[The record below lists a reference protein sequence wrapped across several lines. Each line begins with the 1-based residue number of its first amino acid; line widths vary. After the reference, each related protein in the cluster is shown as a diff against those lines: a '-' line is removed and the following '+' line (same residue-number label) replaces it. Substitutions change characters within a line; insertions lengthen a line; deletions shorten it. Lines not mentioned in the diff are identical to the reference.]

1 MRARNLLA
9 ILVLAVP
16 LLVSTCG
23 GDITGVKGSRF
34 QKPLVLKINAG
45 SAQMRQ
51 YSAVMQN
58 SLRQAGIP
66 VEIEAAELNTVNAQ
80 VRNGQFQMAI
90 GRWVGGNQDPI
101 FLRDLF
107 ATKAPFNR
115 AQYSNPELD
124 PILNQAFD
132 APTREEA
139 RAGWVKAQEIISREI
154 PMFPLWYADQMVI
167 ARRNVSNIKVEPS
180 GDWKFLAAVT
190 AEGKQG
196 PFVVAL
202 ESPPETFDQLRGTDA
217 SSERIRQLVYSSLMR
232 KDEKFDYVGE
242 LASKFETSPDRLTHT
257 FTLRDGV
264 KFHNGKPVTA
274 QDAKYTLDTL
284 LASDSPKAGDF
295 FEGSGATRQPYVAA
309 VEAPD
314 ARTLV
319 IRLNKPL
326 VKLFPALTAFGIIP
340 QGSAETQKTQLVGSG
355 PFRYVGRDEAQQ
367 SVDLAA
373 NDSYFGGAPAIKS
386 LRVRTILDANTL
398 QAELKS
404 GGVDLAVVANLQPD
418 TYQALGQDPNLKVEQ
433 FQGSNV
439 VYMVFNTQD
448 EVVKDARVRQAV
460 AYAIDREGIVRDLLL
475 SQARVAHS
483 ILPDTSWAYVPGQT
497 YTFDPEQSKR
507 LLDEAGHRA
516 P

>member
-1 MRARNLLA
+1 MRVRTFTSL
-9 ILVLAVP
+9 LVLS
-16 LLVSTCG
+16 VSLALANCG
-23 GDITGVKGSRF
+23 GDITGVKGTRF

-51 YSAVMQN
+51 YSSVMQN

-66 VEIEAAELNTVNAQ
+66 VEIEAAELNTVNDQ
-80 VRNGQFQMAI
+80 VRKGQFQMAV

-124 PILNQAFD
+124 PVLDAAFN
-132 APTREEA
+132 AATRDEA
-139 RAGWVKAQEIISREI
+139 REGWVKAQETISREI

-167 ARRNVSNIKVEPS
+167 ARRNVGNIKVEPS
-180 GDWKFLAAVT
+180 GDWKFMAAVT

-202 ESPPETFDQLRGTDA
+202 ESRPETFDQLRGFDA
-217 SSERIRQLVYSSLMR
+217 SSERIRQLVYNTLMR

-242 LASKFETSPDRLTHT
+242 LATNVETSPDRLTHT

-264 KFHNGKPVTA
+264 RFHNGKPLTA
-274 QDAKYTLDTL
+274 QDAKYTIETL
-284 LASDSPKAGDF
+284 LASNSPKAGDF
-295 FEGSGATRQPYVAA
+295 FEGAGDARQPYVAA

-326 VKLFPALTAFGIIP
+326 VKLFPALTSFGIIP
-340 QGSAETQKTQLVGSG
+340 QGSAETQSTTLVGTG
-355 PFRYVGRDEAQQ
+355 PFRYVSRDDAQQ

-373 NDSYFGGAPAIKS
+373 NESYFGGAPSIKT

-418 TYQALGQDPNLKVEQ
+418 TYKALGQDPNLKVEQ

-439 VYMVFNTQD
+439 VYLVFNTQD

-475 SQARVAHS
+475 GQARVAHS

-497 YTFDPEQSKR
+497 YTFNPEQSGR

-516 P
+516 Q